1 MRTKNSLELF
11 EQAVASYKLSQCLS
25 KPDNEL
31 YHAAFYFALHRFFS
45 GEDFPLERLYETS
58 PEMLFEQFYL
68 YCQKHAEV
76 LKDAKILQR
85 NDPAAGV
92 LLAVVFV
99 QEEKKSARRAACE
112 TVLKQ
117 RADVS
122 YLKFLG
128 GLANTYLLLLE

>member
-1 MRTKNSLELF
+1 M
-11 EQAVASYKLSQCLS
+11 SYLNRQLPRINCLS

-85 NDPAAGV
+85 NDPAAGTV
-92 LLAVVFV
+92 SHAALRSFLC
-99 QEEKKSARRAACE
+99 RRKRKVPAE
-112 TVLKQ
+112 Q
-117 RADVS
+117 RV
-122 YLKFLG
+122 KPF
-128 GLANTYLLLLE
+128 